1 MYVRPIYNDIV
12 PISLFKT
19 IHEKLI
25 CQSYSIYQRLA
36 VKIIAFYSNFNK
48 FSKGR
53 HFTMERFQDNTF
65 CEVLGL

>member
-1 MYVRPIYNDIV
+1 MYGRSIYNDVV

-36 VKIIAFYSNFNK
+36 V
-48 FSKGR
+48 
-53 HFTMERFQDNTF
+53 
-65 CEVLGL
+65 